1 MNAARTTISVVIIV
15 LGLSA
20 NINSDIIDDWLSD
33 QITINENNYDIL
45 VGVQDLE
52 NWLVIPVS
60 FQDDSFNLATANS
73 ILNGEN
79 SARSYIQQIT
89 NGQSSLNATIL
100 DEVWISSNKIEFW
113 GTDGEIERDS
123 GSDGLGVTD
132 LVDRVVKETLAGK
145 DLSAWDLDNDG
156 ILDRILILHS
166 AKPQEIGGGS
176 NSIWSHMSGLDES
189 IKIGDW
195 SIEHYTIAST
205 KSGMGTLVHEML
217 HQMGAYDLYDV
228 HSSLPTSNWNG
239 IGDWG
244 IMASGN
250 WNGNGA
256 SPAFPSSATLELIG
270 INRSIVVDPN
280 IGGNFSLKPISDG
293 GDSLSIEIA
302 SGEYIRITN
311 RGDIGFDS
319 ALPGFGILVEQQDI
333 NNGDINS
340 NLVNT
345 DSKNAWLKVI
355 EADGDDAL
363 IRNKDSGSSTDTF
376 QVGDK
381 FGNLDSSE
389 GMLIYDNRGRLVT
402 WFATL
407 SSSNNDVIMVNITPV
422 MQINSFNVITPR
434 SPVELLDGEVLF
446 VEVWTNEICNLSIDV
461 FSHSNNVINK
471 TINQLPLGTSLIP
484 IMDLDENTPSNGNL
498 IGEIG
503 CDENNQRQLDLE
515 WHKVG
520 NRIISDDFYAIIEYS
535 QESTISFTPDYEG
548 QNARIYN
555 VEIQGAASRIADVKN
570 VNSLTPG
577 DDLLISINPDGL
589 LVPGMIARGEL
600 VIVDDFGIELRIPII
615 FEAKSSLNS
624 NTAFSWLSE
633 PGNGLLMISI
643 FLAISVFTGGKEK
656 KRQIIN
662 PEYSDIPDF

>member
-132 LVDRVVKETLAGK
+132 LVERVVKETLAGK

>member
-113 GTDGEIERDS
+113 GADGEIERDS

-132 LVDRVVKETLAGK
+132 LVERVVKETLAGK

-461 FSHSNNVINK
+461 FSHSNNIINK

-484 IMDLDENTPSNGNL
+484 IMDVDENTPSNGNL

-503 CDENNQRQLDLE
+503 CDQNNQRQLDLE

>member
-189 IKIGDW
+189 VKIGDW

-484 IMDLDENTPSNGNL
+484 IMDVDENTPSNGNL

-503 CDENNQRQLDLE
+503 CDQNNQRQLDLE

>member
-461 FSHSNNVINK
+461 FSHSNNIINK

-484 IMDLDENTPSNGNL
+484 IMDVDENTPSNGNL

>member
-189 IKIGDW
+189 VKIGDW